1 MTDLR
6 HRVERLEHAA
16 TSSVQSGATA
26 NDLANFPGMRNLV
39 AGSGASLTPSAGTL
53 TVSATGGGG
62 SVPTGTGFTHITA
75 GVQDAAAK
83 TVDLASSDVTGDLP
97 YANLVQATA
106 ASRILVRGSAGGAG
120 DWQEGTLGTNL
131 SFAGTVLNASGG
143 QVDTIVAGDGI
154 DVDSTD
160 PVNPVVE
167 AKISADANNAVSF
180 GSDSGLYVP
189 DNGFYLDG
197 KFGVS
202 DYDDFVRG
210 SSGATPQYGGYTI
223 TANVGSG
230 STVNNNYYD
239 SGCAGHQGVI
249 QAVTGTAT
257 FGLAR
262 LFGAGLN
269 NGITGGMLHL
279 GDGQLEVI
287 WWFRVDA
294 LSSGTLRYQI
304 WAGLANRGDGT
315 SPADAIYLIYS
326 DNLNSGVVT
335 LRSIVS
341 SVTQTD
347 AVGTTALAA
356 NTWYRARIV
365 INAAMNQAD
374 LYLKPYGSAEVHECT
389 YTGSMPATSVGLGLL
404 GSIFKVS
411 GTGSATCCWDR
422 WQYNYRF
429 TNER

>member
-16 TSSVQSGATA
+16 TSSTQSGATA
-26 NDLANFPGMRNLV
+26 NDLANFPGMMNLV
-39 AGSGASLTPSAGTL
+39 AGSGVSLTPGTGTL
-53 TVSATGGGG
+53 TIAASGGG

-160 PVNPVVE
+160 PVNPEVS
-167 AKISADANNAVSF
+167 AKISTDANNAVSF
-180 GSDSGLYVP
+180 GSDDGLYVQ
-189 DNGFYLDG
+189 DMGSFLEG
-197 KFGVS
+197 RFGVS

-210 SSGATPQYGGYTI
+210 QSSSTPIRGGYTL
-223 TANVGSG
+223 TTNVGAS
-230 STVNNNYYD
+230 SAVNNNFYD
-239 SGCAGHQGVI
+239 AGCAGHQGVI
-249 QAVTGTAT
+249 QTVTGTAAS
-257 FGLAR
+257 GVAR
-262 LFGAGLN
+262 LFGAALN
-269 NGITGGMLHL
+269 TTDGMLHL
-279 GDGQLEVI
+279 GDGELEGI

-294 LSSGTLRYQI
+294 LSSGTLRYRMEFGF
-304 WAGLANRGDGT
+304 ASRGDGT
-315 SPADAIYLIYS
+315 GAS
-326 DNLNSGVVT
+326 DSVSTFYQDNFNSGVLT
-335 LRSIVS
+335 LRSIVGG
-341 SVTQTD
+341 VTQTD
-347 AVGTTALAA
+347 AVGTTAIAA

-389 YTGSMPATSVGLGLL
+389 YTGSMPAASIGLGLL
-404 GSIFKVS
+404 SSIVKFS

>member
-1 MTDLR
+1 MSLNSCPPSFKIVKLGNPDAERDSINAALQAIVRCMASSSLPSQAGHAGQYLTTDGTN
-6 HRVERLEHAA
+6 VSWAA
-16 TSSVQSGATA
+16 IAAGQAGIQYKDEGTNLGTSGTVDEVDFTGAGVSASRAGNKITV
-26 NDLANFPGMRNLV
+26 NV
-39 AGSGASLTPSAGTL
+39 AGS
-53 TVSATGGGG
+53 
-62 SVPTGTGFTHITA
+62 
-75 GVQDAAAK
+75 
-83 TVDLASSDVTGDLP
+83 
-97 YANLVQATA
+97 
-106 ASRILVRGSAGGAG
+106 
-120 DWQEGTLGTNL
+120 
-131 SFAGTVLNASGG
+131 SGG

-210 SSGATPQYGGYTI
+210 VSAATPIRGGYTLSE
-223 TANVGSG
+223 NVGAS
-230 STVNNNYYD
+230 SSVNNNFYD
-239 SGCAGHQGVI
+239 AGCAGHQGVI

-315 SPADAIYLIYS
+315 GPADAIYLIYS
-326 DNLNSGVVT
+326 DNVNSGVVT

-389 YTGSMPATSVGLGLL
+389 YTGSMPVASIGLGLL